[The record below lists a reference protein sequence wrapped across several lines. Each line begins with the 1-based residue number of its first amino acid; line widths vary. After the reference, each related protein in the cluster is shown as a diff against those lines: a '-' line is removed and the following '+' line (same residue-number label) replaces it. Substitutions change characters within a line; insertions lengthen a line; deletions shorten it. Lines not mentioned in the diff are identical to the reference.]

1 MSSSIGF
8 EEHDSQVD
16 WESIG
21 LVSPKHDYPF
31 SVPQSLTSRRRRRQS
46 GVWLINA
53 NLSDF
58 DRVYTLSV
66 FSTSIHFMR
75 SG

>member
-8 EEHDSQVD
+8 EEHDCQVD

-31 SVPQSLTSRRRRRQS
+31 SVPQSLTSRRRRQS